1 MTAIYRFCIGH
12 DFTADLNQARSPLLE
27 ELEGRFPRSSSGLW
41 SLPAKLGD
49 VAFSSGVFLTHTKE
63 WPDVQYCFDSFT
75 WLLSERCASLF
86 QELAAEDVELFPVP
100 VATSVKLRPA
110 PPYFLMNVHRVVACF
125 SLTTSEAELP
135 PRGADLDVLCS
146 LAVEEDFIDPS
157 RIPPTVACWT
167 SRYFGG
173 TFVTGPLAKA
183 LLATRPKYA
192 DLIPVR
198 LKRETPAQRTAA
210 LARIRRESA
219 EARQK
224 EPPPAPTGEVAVVAV
239 RKTALASIRRRYDE
253 AMKKKPPR
261 APKVA
266 ISQTAVPEV
275 VAAFFASDARRDFRN
290 VEVFDADGCSS
301 AMGSLLAWKDLR
313 WPKSHIPIADDG
325 RGGYFALDTT
335 RTKAGDCP
343 VVYFDHELADVDK
356 KSGAITPNFEPC
368 DDTFA
373 AWLKR
378 VKNGSTGLPR
388 RKR

>member
-1 MTAIYRFCIGH
+1 
-12 DFTADLNQARSPLLE
+12 
-27 ELEGRFPRSSSGLW
+27 
-41 SLPAKLGD
+41 
-49 VAFSSGVFLTHTKE
+49 
-63 WPDVQYCFDSFT
+63 VQYCFDSFT
-75 WLLSERCASLF
+75 WLLSDRCASLF

-110 PPYFLMNVHRVVACF
+110 PPYFLMNVHRVVDCF
-125 SLTTSEAELP
+125 NLTKSEAELP

-210 LARIRRESA
+210 LARIRRE
-219 EARQK
+219 
-224 EPPPAPTGEVAVVAV
+224 
-239 RKTALASIRRRYDE
+239 YDE
-253 AMKKKPPR
+253 AMKKKPPP

-266 ISQTAVPEV
+266 ISELPLPEV

-290 VEVFDADGCSS
+290 VDVFDSDACSS

-313 WPKSHIPIADDG
+313 WPKGHIPIADDG
-325 RGGYFALDTT
+325 RGGYFALDTS

>member
-1 MTAIYRFCIGH
+1 MHIYRLEKPTDILVEF
-12 DFTADLNQARSPLLE
+12 DVKRSDAMVDLQAVL
-27 ELEGRFPRSSSGLW
+27 PRSSSGLW
-41 SLPAKLGD
+41 SLPGRIGENVLRPHIR
-49 VAFSSGVFLTHTKE
+49 LMHTSR
-63 WPDVQYCFDSFT
+63 WPDMHTCFMACCWIISA
-75 WLLSERCASLF
+75 RCAELF
-86 QELAAEDVELFPVP
+86 VTHAANDVEIIPLV
-100 VATSVKLRPA
+100 VLTSPRLRPA
-110 PPYFLMNVHRVVACF
+110 PPYFLLNVHRVVDCVNVTASKLIVLSGTPDIDLLSTCPGVEGDEEVIDPACMPESVRCF
-125 SLTTSEAELP
+125 SA
-135 PRGADLDVLCS
+135 
-146 LAVEEDFIDPS
+146 
-157 RIPPTVACWT
+157 
-167 SRYFGG
+167 RYLRD

-210 LARIRRESA
+210 LARIRRE
-219 EARQK
+219 
-224 EPPPAPTGEVAVVAV
+224 
-239 RKTALASIRRRYDE
+239 YDE
-253 AMKKKPPR
+253 AMKKKAPP

-266 ISQTAVPEV
+266 ISELAVPEV
-275 VAAFFASDARRDFRN
+275 VAAFFASDTRRDFRN

-313 WPKSHIPIADDG
+313 WPKTHIPIADDG

-343 VVYFDHELADVDK
+343 VIYFDHELADVDK

>member
-1 MTAIYRFCIGH
+1 
-12 DFTADLNQARSPLLE
+12 
-27 ELEGRFPRSSSGLW
+27 
-41 SLPAKLGD
+41 
-49 VAFSSGVFLTHTKE
+49 
-63 WPDVQYCFDSFT
+63 
-75 WLLSERCASLF
+75 
-86 QELAAEDVELFPVP
+86 
-100 VATSVKLRPA
+100 
-110 PPYFLMNVHRVVACF
+110 MNVHRVVDCF
-125 SLTTSEAELP
+125 NLTASQAQLNP
-135 PRGADLDVLCS
+135 AAVDLDVLCA
-146 LAVEEDFIDPS
+146 LGGVEDFIDPA
-157 RIPPTVACWT
+157 RVPPTVACWT
-167 SRYFGG
+167 SQFLRG

-198 LKRETPAQRTAA
+198 LERETPAEREAA
-210 LARIRRESA
+210 LARIRRE
-219 EARQK
+219 
-224 EPPPAPTGEVAVVAV
+224 
-239 RKTALASIRRRYDE
+239 YDE
-253 AMKKKPPR
+253 AMKKKPPP
-261 APKVA
+261 APKVT
-266 ISQTAVPEV
+266 ISELPLPEV
-275 VAAFFASDARRDFRN
+275 VAAFFASNTRRDFRN
-290 VEVFDADGCSS
+290 VDVFDSDACSS

-325 RGGYFALDTT
+325 RGGYFALDTS

>member
-1 MTAIYRFCIGH
+1 MKLYRFHQRFTEYEIGYKRSTVLEVLRSLH
-12 DFTADLNQARSPLLE
+12 PRSP
-27 ELEGRFPRSSSGLW
+27 SGAW
-41 SLPAKLGD
+41 TLPAKIAGKEI
-49 VAFSSGVFLTHTKE
+49 SGVLWLSKMRR
-63 WPDVQYCFDSFT
+63 WPDVIDPICVSFFQVI
-75 WLLSERCASLF
+75 SARCAELF
-86 QELAAEDVELFPVP
+86 AAHTPNDVELVPISVQAPPRYRPVP
-100 VATSVKLRPA
+100 TYFILNVFRTVDCLNISDEPLTFWNRP
-110 PPYFLMNVHRVVACF
+110 PDPEIFTGVPGSSDEGV
-125 SLTTSEAELP
+125 EA
-135 PRGADLDVLCS
+135 LDP
-146 LAVEEDFIDPS
+146 D
-157 RIPPTVACWT
+157 RIPDGVNCFYARHQTHM
-167 SRYFGG
+167 Y
-173 TFVTGPLAKA
+173 VTGPLAKA

-210 LARIRRESA
+210 LARIRRE
-219 EARQK
+219 
-224 EPPPAPTGEVAVVAV
+224 
-239 RKTALASIRRRYDE
+239 YDE
-253 AMKKKPPR
+253 AMKKKPPP

-266 ISQTAVPEV
+266 ISSLAVPEV

-290 VEVFDADGCSS
+290 VEVFDADACSS

-313 WPKSHIPIADDG
+313 WPKGHIPIADDG
-325 RGGYFALDTT
+325 RGGYFALDTS